1 MSLNHQVIIEA
12 VRARLE
18 EINREIDDLVAM
30 LDRIE
35 ALEAEEVE

>member
-18 EINREIDDLVAM
+18 EMHREMDDLVAM

-35 ALEAEEVE
+35 ELEAEEDK